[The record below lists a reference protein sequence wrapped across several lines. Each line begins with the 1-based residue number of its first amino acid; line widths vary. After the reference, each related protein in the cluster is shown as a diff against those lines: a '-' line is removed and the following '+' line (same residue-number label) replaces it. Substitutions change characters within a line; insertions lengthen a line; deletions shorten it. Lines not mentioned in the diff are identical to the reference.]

1 MEPAALDK
9 IVKDL
14 PHQYDENLL
23 VGMDTADDACVYR
36 VSEEVAL
43 IQTADF
49 FPPMVDDPY
58 LFGQIAAA
66 NAFSDVYAMGGV
78 PRMALNLL
86 CVNSC
91 LGDEVVHEILRG
103 GAEQAIKAG
112 CIISGGH
119 TIEDPVPK
127 YGLSVTGFVH
137 PDKIIRN
144 IGLQPGD
151 RLILTKPLGNGIL
164 LTALKGDLLSTEES
178 QLLFT
183 NMTTLNQKAAE
194 VMQNFS
200 VHACT
205 DITGFGLLGHLYEM
219 AQGSDVTVTVMAET
233 LPMLPRTWEMAKSG
247 LIPAAA
253 YHNYEYI
260 KDFVKVGEQ
269 VETAWLDI
277 ACDPQT
283 SGGLCIAVPEC
294 EAVSFV
300 QALKEQGI
308 KGYDVGVVKKKHT
321 NLIEMHETSAGW

>member
-1 MEPAALDK
+1 
-9 IVKDL
+9 
-14 PHQYDENLL
+14 
-23 VGMDTADDACVYR
+23 MDTADDACVYR
-36 VSEEVAL
+36 VNDEVAL

-91 LGDEVVHEILRG
+91 LGDEVVREILRG

-144 IGLQPGD
+144 VGLEVGD

-164 LTALKGDLLSTEES
+164 LTALKGELLDAEES
-178 QLLFT
+178 QLLFA
-183 NMTTLNQKAAE
+183 NMTALNQKAAE
-194 VMQNFS
+194 VMKDFS

-219 AQGSDVTVTVMAET
+219 AQGSEVTVSVAAET
-233 LPMLPRTWEMAKSG
+233 LPVLPRTLEMAKLG

-260 KDFVKVGEQ
+260 KDFVKVAEQ
-269 VETAWLDI
+269 VDITWIDI

-283 SGGLCIAVPEC
+283 SGGLCMAVPAC
-294 EAVSFV
+294 EVDSLIK
-300 QALKEQGI
+300 ALKIQGI
-308 KGYDVGVVKKKHT
+308 DGYEVGMVEKDMNIALEVH
-321 NLIEMHETSAGW
+321 